1 MRVLVTGAGGFV
13 GGALA
18 RHLAADT
25 SFEVVAPMRR
35 RTEIPGVQ
43 TVPIGDIG
51 PGTDWRAA
59 LEGIEAIVHCAARVH
74 QMKDVSA
81 DPLAAFR
88 EVNVDGTMSLAEA
101 AAAAGVKRLV
111 FVSSIKVHG
120 EAGPLGQPFRE
131 EDAPAPADPY
141 AISKWEAEQALR
153 RLSEHSAL
161 ETVII
166 RPPLIYGPEPKANML
181 RLLRLVAK
189 GVPLPL
195 GAVRNKRSMIGL
207 SNLVSALEA
216 AMIRPAAANR
226 TFLVSDQQDVSTPE
240 LIQIMA
246 AAMGRPARLWPFPV
260 GLLRLTAQLAG
271 RGEEIDRLVGSLEVD
286 SGRISRELGW
296 RPPRPLAEG
305 IAEMVRGFAG

>member
-1 MRVLVTGAGGFV
+1 MRVLVTGASGFV

-18 RHLAADT
+18 RDLAADP
-25 SFEVVAPMRR
+25 SLEVVAPMRR
-35 RTEIPGVQ
+35 RTEISGVQ
-43 TVPIGDIG
+43 TVPIGEIG
-51 PGTDWRAA
+51 PSTDWRAA
-59 LEGIEAIVHCAARVH
+59 VEGVEAIVHCAARVH
-74 QMKDVSA
+74 HMKDVSA
-81 DPLAAFR
+81 DPLAASR
-88 EVNVDGTMSLAEA
+88 EVNVEGTKRLAEA
-101 AAAAGVKRLV
+101 AVAAGAKRLV
-111 FVSSIKVHG
+111 FVSTVKVHG
-120 EAGPLGQPFRE
+120 EAGPLGRPFRE

-141 AISKWEAEQALR
+141 AVSKWEAEEALR
-153 RLSEHSAL
+153 RLSERTAL

-207 SNLVSALEA
+207 GNLVSALEV
-216 AMIRPAAANR
+216 AMIHPAAASR

-240 LIQIMA
+240 LVEIMA
-246 AAMGRPARLWPFPV
+246 AALGRPSRLWPFPV
-260 GLLRLTAQLAG
+260 GLLRLAARLAG

-296 RPPRPLAEG
+296 RPPRSLAEG
-305 IAEMVRGFAG
+305 IGEMARGFPR